1 MVKYNAWCILG
12 CRDGCISV
20 CRSWCSVGL
29 GVRLCLVHDIGMGVL
44 LDLLVGV
51 GMDVG
56 MGVGWI

>member
-1 MVKYNAWCILG
+1 MVVVIG
-12 CRDGCISV
+12 
-20 CRSWCSVGL
+20 VGL

>member
-1 MVKYNAWCILG
+1 MGVVIG
-12 CRDGCISV
+12 
-20 CRSWCSVGL
+20 VGL
-29 GVRLCLVHDIGMGVL
+29 GVRLCLVHDIEMGVL